1 MLLHTTPSHPSPPD
15 GSSAPELTRRQRLQL
30 AVRDYGSTV
39 MVFHI
44 TISLASL
51 GAFYTAVSRS
61 AECWPRNFPKTI
73 STSTC
78 VSI

>member
-1 MLLHTTPSHPSPPD
+1 MLLHTTPSYPSPPD
-15 GSSAPELTRRQRLQL
+15 GSAPELTRRQRLQL